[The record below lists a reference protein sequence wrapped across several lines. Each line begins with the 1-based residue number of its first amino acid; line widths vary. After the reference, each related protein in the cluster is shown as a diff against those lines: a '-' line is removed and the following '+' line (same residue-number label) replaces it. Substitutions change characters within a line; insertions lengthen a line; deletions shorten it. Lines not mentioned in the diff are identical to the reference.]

1 MKRGFTLIELLAV
14 IVILAIISL
23 IAVPIVINIINGSKY
38 ESQKRSIDHYA
49 EALKQS
55 AADYQLKSNKKVE
68 GKFNTTD
75 GKTLTREDITLNV
88 DYKGNVVC
96 NRIVVNKDGSIY
108 LSECIVDGDKVYISK
123 DESKKENPSYYEYGK
138 TEYGMIMENKSHSN
152 KFLNTGIIGHK
163 IYQFKISN
171 TLDIEDKEQYESS
184 DCSYNKDGS
193 VICYWKQLEEK
204 PGYYNMILASDG
216 EMYTPVDSSYLFYYL
231 GYQSIDTNFSVAG
244 LNTSKTTNMSYMFYY
259 TASSARS
266 LNLGDKFDTSNVTNM
281 SYMFSNSFTRTPSY
295 GGFSFTF
302 PDCFDTSK
310 VTNMSHM
317 FDFGFYG
324 SNLDLGNSFD
334 TSNVTDM
341 SYMFNSDFY
350 MTNLNLGNKFD
361 TSKVTNMSHMFD
373 GIGEH
378 VMKSLSLGDKFDTS
392 NVTDMSYMFYNT
404 GRHYMIN
411 LDLGNKFDTKNVTNM
426 SGMFNCTGL
435 DKMTSLNLGDKFDT
449 SNVTNMTE
457 MFSGLPNLKTLDL
470 GNKFDTSN
478 VTNMNNMFWGFGQ
491 DMENFSLG
499 DKFDTSNVTS
509 MGGMF
514 RGAFKNKLKKL
525 DLGDNFNT
533 SKVMYMDSMFNEM
546 GYENLEELDLGNKF
560 DTSSVKSMDSMFKNI
575 GYKKLKKL
583 DLKDK
588 FVRGNKYNYYEYR
601 FDNMFEGAGHESM
614 TELNLH
620 NFQFYRTYDYYRD
633 NIFKDCGSEGV
644 LNKIIVSNNE
654 LKGWLKQLISPKDV
668 PDFWKASDGAII
680 QIQAP

>member
-55 AADYQLKSNKKVE
+55 AADYQLKNNKKVE
-68 GKFNTTD
+68 GKFNTID

-138 TEYGMIMENKSHSN
+138 TEYGMIMENKSHSS

-193 VICYWKQLEEK
+193 VICYWKESNNK
-204 PGYYNMILASDG
+204 AGYYDVVLASDG
-216 EMYTPVDSSYLFYYL
+216 HAYTPYDSSYLFYNLCWQSNKYL
-231 GYQSIDTNFSVAG
+231 ELDFTG
-244 LNTSKTTNMSYMFYY
+244 LNTSKTTNMSHMFEHVAFYIK
-259 TASSARS
+259 S
-266 LNLGDKFDTSNVTNM
+266 LNLGDKFDTSNVINM
-281 SYMFSNSFTRTPSY
+281 SYMFHEAFVLGPNGNTNS
-295 GGFSFTF
+295 FSFTF
-302 PDCFDTSK
+302 PDCF
-310 VTNMSHM
+310 N
-317 FDFGFYG
+317 
-324 SNLDLGNSFD
+324 
-334 TSNVTDM
+334 
-341 SYMFNSDFY
+341 
-350 MTNLNLGNKFD
+350 

-373 GIGEH
+373 GGFYAARLLNLGNSFDTRNVTDMSYMFKSDFYMSNLNLGDKFDTKNVTNMSHMFDGTGEH

-411 LDLGNKFDTKNVTNM
+411 LDLGN
-426 SGMFNCTGL
+426 
-435 DKMTSLNLGDKFDT
+435 KFDT

-680 QIQAP
+680 QIQAS